1 MDISTQELRDQ
12 IIHPT
17 LEYLG
22 KDGVGAENILV
33 AIAQQKNHA
42 LSHSQNSKGL
52 GPFGIDSGTHQ
63 TVWDKYLAFEPD
75 LASRIRGLA
84 SQRAFLVDPHSE
96 LATNLCYSTA
106 IAWVVYILYP
116 QVVQKKTKDD
126 NSEAQVA

>member
-33 AIAQQKNHA
+33 AIAQQKA
-42 LSHSQNSKGL
+42 QTLSHSQNTKGL
-52 GPFGIDSGTHQ
+52 GPYGIDSGTHQ
-63 TVWDKYLAFEPD
+63 LVWDKYLAFEPD

-116 QVVQKKTKDD
+116 QVLQKKSKDESETTK
-126 NSEAQVA
+126 VA